1 MTTPPETPG
10 DAPPPGPAGGE
21 RPSYPRRVARWL
33 GGGASSEIV
42 ASDLIVGGGDD
53 PDAQLIPGW
62 HIVRAW
68 LRVLARALRAAWM
81 AALRWSRRRWRSRRG
96 KALLAGL
103 LALLLAVPTGLGF
116 GLAAVLRGPRPSVG
130 VTTKPRVLRVG
141 VMAALSGDLG
151 NIGVSVRNAVTMA
164 VDEVNKTNAIPG
176 WKVEL
181 VAKDDLSRPDGGSA
195 AADAFAADPTI
206 IGVVGPLSS
215 TVARVALPVLN
226 AAGLPVVSPS
236 NSAPDL
242 TGQDQ
247 DETTTSRTRPY
258 SRYYRLSGTDTL
270 EATTGADYAVKTLH
284 HRKILVVDGGGAGGT
299 LAEQFAAAAAA
310 DGAEIVASYQV
321 DGNGASDTDVQ
332 AVTAGIQAIKP
343 DLVYTTTGYLF
354 ASTLRKRLAAADITT
369 PILGT
374 DAMLSARYLDTAGA
388 AAEGDLATDLAVPLS
403 QLPTAGA
410 FAAAYLKRWGAQ
422 GGGPEQPAGP
432 GKDIA
437 SPTASGSLATA
448 SARAAATVGPAPV
461 ASAFAGTGPAVPVTG
476 DEPPPVT
483 AEQAGLIPALSAY
496 AYDAARALLRAA
508 ATVMPGRTTVDD
520 GARAAIAAQ
529 IGRGVFAGVTGQVA
543 FDAYGDRRAPR
554 SVVYRVIDGRFVPV
568 VITS

>member
-1 MTTPPETPG
+1 
-10 DAPPPGPAGGE
+10 
-21 RPSYPRRVARWL
+21 VARWL

-42 ASDLIVGGGDD
+42 ASDSIVGGGDD

-81 AALRWSRRRWRSRRG
+81 AALRWSGRRRRSRGG

-103 LALLLAVPTGLGF
+103 LVVLLAVPTGLGF
-116 GLAAVLRGPRPSVG
+116 GLAAVLRGQRPVEG
-130 VTTKPRVLRVG
+130 VTKPRVLRVG

-151 NIGVSVRNAVTMA
+151 NIGMSVRNAVTLA
-164 VDEVNKTNAIPG
+164 VDEVNKTDAIPG

-195 AADAFAADPTI
+195 AAEAFAADPTM
-206 IGVVGPLSS
+206 IGVIGPLSS
-215 TVARVALPVLN
+215 AVARVALPVLN

-242 TGQDQ
+242 TGQD
-247 DETTTSRTRPY
+247 EPTAGRTRPY
-258 SRYYRLSGTDTL
+258 ARYFRLSGTDTL
-270 EATTGADYAVKTLH
+270 EAKTGADYAVNTLH
-284 HRKILVVDGGGAGGT
+284 GRKILVVDGGGAGAT
-299 LAEQFAAAAAA
+299 LAERFAGAATA
-310 DGAEIVASYQV
+310 DGAEIAASYPV

-332 AVTAGIQAIKP
+332 AVTAGIQEIKP

-354 ASTLRKRLAAADITT
+354 ASALRKRLAAADITT

-403 QLPTAGA
+403 RLPTAGA

-432 GKDIA
+432 GRDTAPPA
-437 SPTASGSLATA
+437 SPATA
-448 SARAAATVGPAPV
+448 SAR
-461 ASAFAGTGPAVPVTG
+461 ASAFAGTGPAAAVTG
-476 DEPPPVT
+476 DGSPPVT
-483 AEQAGLIPALSAY
+483 AEQADLIPALSAY
-496 AYDAARALLRAA
+496 AYDAVRALLRAA
-508 ATVMPGRTTVDD
+508 AAVLPGRTVVDD
-520 GARAAIAAQ
+520 AARAAIAAQ
-529 IGRGVFAGVTGQVA
+529 IGRGAFAGVTGPVA

-554 SVVYRVIDGRFVPV
+554 SVVYAVIDGRFVPI
-568 VITS
+568 VITPT